1 MTDMMIP
8 PYKFLKSALITEKAK
23 GHYKMQT
30 TINFRTYCSLG
41 SDDLLNALHYL
52 IGFDRLLL
60 CDDVSELEI
69 NIQFR
74 LKKSV
79 AHLAELFETFHNNL
93 PPKPLLKYF
102 KTTKKLAVTYASQV
116 DGANYDTYAK
126 QNPTLINIYPPDI
139 KASIE
144 AYQQA
149 VANAGVIER
158 HHEFALL
165 FAEILDL
172 FEEQKATI
180 KKKYGLDCQPI
191 LDERTRSLQ
200 KVPKDLD
207 ALSALIVEAQAAR
220 AARPNQ
226 IVEMPVY
233 HASPLPNTFP
243 VNSYPGGSEYIGTTK
258 SGDQFWA
265 QVVANFS
272 PASGEVSEDW
282 QSRKAWYAV
291 LHTFARD
298 GTHLATVGERIG
310 TTSQGEAQIL
320 QKAKQRMDELIAEQG
335 PIKFGRIAI
344 RLFQASINDCMF
356 GLVDT
361 STEEWGDSVT
371 MQPADLV
378 FYPPW
383 TGDYDT

>member
-1 MTDMMIP
+1 
-8 PYKFLKSALITEKAK
+8 
-23 GHYKMQT
+23 MQT
-30 TINFRTYCSLG
+30 TINYRTYCSLG
-41 SDDLLNALHYL
+41 SDSLLNALQYL

-60 CDDVSELEI
+60 CDNVSELEI

-74 LKKSV
+74 LKRSV
-79 AHLAELFETFHNNL
+79 GHLAKLFEMFQNNL

-102 KTTKKLAVTYASQV
+102 KTTKKLVITYSSKV
-116 DGANYDTYAK
+116 DGANYDSYSRQDCK
-126 QNPTLINIYPPDI
+126 LINTYPPDM

-144 AYQQA
+144 AYQQE
-149 VANAGVIER
+149 VANECVIER

-165 FAEILDL
+165 FDEILDL
-172 FEEQKATI
+172 FEEQKGVI
-180 KKKYGLDCQPI
+180 KRKYGLDCQPV
-191 LDERTRSLQ
+191 LNERLKSLQ
-200 KVPKDLD
+200 KVPKTFD
-207 ALSALIVEAQAAR
+207 ALSALIVEAQEDR
-220 AARPNQ
+220 AGRPNR
-226 IVEMPVY
+226 IVEKPIY
-233 HASPLPNTFP
+233 HAAPLPLTFS
-243 VNSYPGGSEYIGTTK
+243 VNSYPGGSEFIGITK

-265 QVVANFS
+265 QVVADFS
-272 PASGEVSEDW
+272 PTSGEVSEDW

-291 LHTFARD
+291 LHTFAKD
-298 GTHLATVGERIG
+298 GTHLATIGERIG

-320 QKAKQRMDELIAEQG
+320 QKAKQRMDELIAELG
-335 PIKFGRIAI
+335 PVEFRRIAI
-344 RLFQASINDCMF
+344 RLFQASIDDCMF